1 MRYMSDDGKVFNTE
15 QECYEYEEQVKEKT
29 ADKERL
35 EAERQKKLN
44 EINKK
49 YKELQELISGYE
61 KKYSVRQSPYFA
73 PIYELMNMLCI

>member
-61 KKYSVRQSPYFA
+61 KEYSVRQSPYFA